1 MDSPSKKKKRK
12 RNLDKLFVDP
22 VLLKNEIKNFKI
34 IEFESDT
41 SNDNLKINILPQPS
55 FNKSFNFLIKDLN
68 NKKKLGYSLHFFL

>member
-34 IEFESDT
+34 IEFESNT